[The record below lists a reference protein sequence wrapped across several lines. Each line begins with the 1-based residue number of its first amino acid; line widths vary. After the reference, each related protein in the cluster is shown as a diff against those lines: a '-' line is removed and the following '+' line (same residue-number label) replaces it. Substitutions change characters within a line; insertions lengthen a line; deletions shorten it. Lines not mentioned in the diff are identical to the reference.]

1 MFERITGG
9 EFSQYNPQA
18 LSRPSQED
26 KEAPWIVTLE
36 NFLTEEECD
45 FLIARGHH
53 IGYEES
59 YESTDEVDEDGE
71 YVFISGTGRTSRN
84 AWCEEE
90 CEELPITIGI
100 MDRMSRLT
108 GFSEANAEYLQLLKY
123 EVGEHYEEHHDLYGT
138 SDLMQGDRVLTFF
151 LYLNEVEGGGE
162 TRFTWPCGTKGPH
175 IDVKPK
181 RGGALIW
188 PSVLDADLA
197 TRDDRTWHQ
206 ALPVTMGRK
215 YGANVWFRLRNQ
227 KEALKLGC

>member
-9 EFSQYNPQA
+9 EFLQYNPQA
-18 LSRPSQED
+18 LSRPLQED

-36 NFLTEEECD
+36 NFLTDEECD
-45 FLIARGHH
+45 FLIARGHQ

-59 YESTDEVDEDGE
+59 YESTNEVDEDGE

-162 TRFTWPCGTKGPH
+162 TRFTWPFGTKGPY